1 MKVYHKAL
9 VATGLCAVLAL
20 GITGC
25 GNDVLDGSTTVAT
38 VGEKT
43 MTLGEANFLLRYQ
56 QVQIE
61 SYYESMLGE
70 GIFGMDLYGDGTT
83 LGENMKSDIMTQMQ
97 EYYILEEKAADYGVE
112 LSEDDQT
119 AITEAA
125 AAFLEANAEDVQ
137 EQMTADQATIERVLT
152 LMTVGS
158 RTANAVAASADVTV
172 TDEEAAQRGF
182 SYISVSKGSG
192 DSALTDEE
200 IQANREKLEAVALGL
215 EAGSDWESMAEGQ
228 ELTANTGSY
237 SSDNT
242 GGYEDEVIAALDGL
256 SEGEISGVI
265 ETENNLYL
273 LQLTAE
279 LDEEATASRK
289 QTLIANAQSDFYDT
303 TMDGWKEEY
312 PLTVE
317 ESVWDDVVFNR
328 SYELAQ

>member
-9 VATGLCAVLAL
+9 VATGLCTVLAL
-20 GITGC
+20 GMTGC
-25 GNDVLDGSTTVAT
+25 GNDALDGSKTVAT

-56 QVQIE
+56 QVQVE

-70 GIFGMDLYGDGTT
+70 GIYDLDLYGDGTT

-112 LSEDDQT
+112 LSEDDKA

-125 AAFLEANAEDVQ
+125 NSFLSANAEDVQ
-137 EQMTADQATIERVLT
+137 EQMTADQATIERVLS
-152 LMTVGS
+152 LMTVGT

-182 SYISVSKGSG
+182 AYISVSKGSG
-192 DSALTDEE
+192 DNALTDEE
-200 IQANREKLEAVALGL
+200 IQENREKLEAAALSVAEG
-215 EAGSDWESMAEGQ
+215 ADFTTAAEGQ

-242 GGYEDEVIAALDGL
+242 GAYAEEMIAALDGL
-256 SEGEISGVI
+256 SEGEVSGVI
-265 ETENNLYL
+265 ETETNLYL
-273 LQLTAE
+273 VQLTAE

-289 QTLIANAQSDFYDT
+289 QTLIANAQSEFYDSV
-303 TMDGWKEEY
+303 MDGWKEEY
-312 PLTVE
+312 PLNVE
-317 ESVWDDVVFNR
+317 TSVWDDVLFNR
-328 SYELAQ
+328 SYELAE